1 MARIVNEKPQ
11 LPLTPS
17 RTIEEI
23 GRNQND
29 LVTQLQG
36 LFFEYGFRLNNSYQ
50 NDGTE
55 SASILRITDGV
66 SAPAAVVGAAFIY
79 VDIADGDLKVKF
91 GDGFVTTIGADS

>member
-1 MARIVNEKPQ
+1 MARAVNEKPR

-17 RTIEEI
+17 RTIEELT
-23 GRNQND
+23 RNQND
-29 LVTQLQG
+29 LVIKLQE
-36 LFFEYGFRLNNSYQ
+36 LLFEYGFRLNNSYQ

-55 SASILRITDGV
+55 SASIIRITDGV
-66 SAPAAVVGAAFIY
+66 SAPATVSGAAFIY